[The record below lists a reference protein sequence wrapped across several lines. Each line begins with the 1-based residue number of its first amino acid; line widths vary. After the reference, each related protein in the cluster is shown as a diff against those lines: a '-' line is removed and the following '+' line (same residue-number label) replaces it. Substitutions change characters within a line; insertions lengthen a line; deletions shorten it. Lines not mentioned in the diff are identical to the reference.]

1 MLENRRH
8 LRIREI
14 TDIRWVVLGEDV
26 TGEGKVLNISA
37 SGLLLQTDAQFDPR
51 RLGILYID
59 AHGEQPLGF
68 GPKKGNIVWLKAL
81 PARQG
86 YQCGV
91 EFLKKSPFDRPLQE
105 WIDCKVERLA
115 QATDANIL
123 NHYIS

>member
-14 TDIRWVVLGEDV
+14 TDVRWVVLGKDV
-26 TGEGKVLNISA
+26 AGEGKVFNIST

-51 RLGILYID
+51 RSGVLYID
-59 AHGEQPLGF
+59 AHGEAPLEF
-68 GPKKGNIVWLKAL
+68 GPKKGKIVWFRSM
-81 PARQG
+81 PSRPG

-91 EFLKKSPFDRPLQE
+91 EFLKNLPFDRPLQE
-105 WIDCKVERLA
+105 WIDRKVEAFA
-115 QATDANIL
+115 QAENANIL